1 MATLSVSSDTPSDN
15 PAADPEIL
23 ARLFGITEISLR
35 VGIDRPLGAVSIDIV
50 GLGSNYS
57 GILAPEAA
65 LDLAHKLIAACARLR
80 RGEGEPGAGPLS
92 STF

>member
-1 MATLSVSSDTPSDN
+1 MATHSVPLGTPSDN
-15 PAADPEIL
+15 PATDPDIF
-23 ARLFGITEISLR
+23 ARLFGITEVSLR
-35 VGIDRPLGAVSIDIV
+35 VGIDRPLGAVSIEIA

-65 LDLAHKLIAACARLR
+65 LELAHKLIAACARLR
-80 RGEGEPGAGPLS
+80 RGEGEPAGPFS